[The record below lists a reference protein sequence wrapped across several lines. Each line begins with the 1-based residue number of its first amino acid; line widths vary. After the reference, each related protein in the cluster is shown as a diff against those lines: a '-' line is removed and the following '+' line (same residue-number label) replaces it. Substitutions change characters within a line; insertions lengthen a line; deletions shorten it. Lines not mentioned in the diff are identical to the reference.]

1 MNDKQA
7 TKNLPITDK
16 AATNIMVT
24 IDHEISFFCF
34 VEKNSSIIVL
44 TLMLLYYLPRKE
56 KLFRLNRRKML
67 CCGA

>member
-24 IDHEISFFCF
+24 IDHDTSLFCLG
-34 VEKNSSIIVL
+34 VKKSSKIVL
-44 TLMLLYYLPRKE
+44 MLMSLYFLLKKE
-56 KLFRLNRRKML
+56 KLFRLNLRKIL